1 MSENLPNTRAFSIA
15 LECKILHIWKSLA
28 FLCKHNHIEDIGTK
42 KIKHLEIN
50 LRNVQKLLGK
60 P

>member
-1 MSENLPNTRAFSIA
+1 ME
-15 LECKILHIWKSLA
+15 SLA
-28 FLCKHNHIEDIGTK
+28 FICKHNHIEDIGTK